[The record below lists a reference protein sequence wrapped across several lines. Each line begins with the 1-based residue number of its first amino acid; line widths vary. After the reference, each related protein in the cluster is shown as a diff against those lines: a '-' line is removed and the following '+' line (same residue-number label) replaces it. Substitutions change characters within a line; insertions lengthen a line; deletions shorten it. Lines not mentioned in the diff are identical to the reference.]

1 MERINNTLFAHWNTD
16 SSGNPISEQLSETQ
30 KVSPIHLCVQLNQ
43 IPDDFQGFEVR
54 RGNTILSE
62 VYDTQPIGQNNYKVD
77 YGDGIVWIHSSR
89 AGQEMQFNYS
99 GRGYKT
105 ISAKRVMIN
114 DGDYIEQNTLQH
126 LVDLNKQAVES
137 VNNIQ
142 SNLDKIVEDART
154 YANNAIAHIEQ
165 YSSNTENKMAKAY
178 SDLYAQMDSYV
189 GEILKYKSQALSEM
203 KSTLQQY
210 KTESA
215 NATSDMRQAIR
226 DFEENI
232 EMRIAELERVYDNAI
247 DEINGF
253 LGQMREFVDGVQ
265 RDLALYASEQR
276 QEMFRKTEEVETYK
290 NSIKLQMKD
299 KLDKLDEYVAE
310 RKESIDGILEHA
322 QEISNDLEYIF
333 KMQQLVWEGEFN
345 DAQVERMEKFLE
357 SQTTKQNEF
366 DLAQTNRDKDFIFTQ
381 EEQQSVFEENEA
393 HREQIFEEMKN
404 IAYDE
409 NAVLKNR
416 KLINSKIDEIEF

>member
-16 SSGNPISEQLSETQ
+16 SSGNPVSEQLSETQ

-43 IPDDFQGFEVR
+43 IPDDFQDFEVR
-54 RGNTILSE
+54 RGDTILSE

-77 YGDGIVWIHSSR
+77 YGDGIVWFHSSR

-142 SNLDKIVEDART
+142 SNLDQIVDDART

-203 KSTLQQY
+203 KSTLQRY
-210 KTESA
+210 
-215 NATSDMRQAIR
+215 
-226 DFEENI
+226 
-232 EMRIAELERVYDNAI
+232 
-247 DEINGF
+247 
-253 LGQMREFVDGVQ
+253 
-265 RDLALYASEQR
+265 
-276 QEMFRKTEEVETYK
+276 
-290 NSIKLQMKD
+290 
-299 KLDKLDEYVAE
+299 
-310 RKESIDGILEHA
+310 
-322 QEISNDLEYIF
+322 
-333 KMQQLVWEGEFN
+333 
-345 DAQVERMEKFLE
+345 
-357 SQTTKQNEF
+357 
-366 DLAQTNRDKDFIFTQ
+366 
-381 EEQQSVFEENEA
+381 
-393 HREQIFEEMKN
+393 
-404 IAYDE
+404 
-409 NAVLKNR
+409 
-416 KLINSKIDEIEF
+416 